1 MGADAIGVYPNAQA
15 YKAAHNTH
23 MDKAHTPRSEAL
35 ANADIAAAVAARAVK
50 VGKHFATP
58 APKRER
64 KPAKG
69 SFFSRFFKG

>member
-1 MGADAIGVYPNAQA
+1 
-15 YKAAHNTH
+15 

-35 ANADIAAAVAARAVK
+35 ANADIAAAVAARTVK
-50 VGKHFATP
+50 AGKHFATP

-64 KPAKG
+64 KPVKV